1 MSASTDRKVAR
12 LLDTAREALRARR
25 LSDAVRDLERALAL
39 APGNLAIAM
48 ALVRTLEQGSDH
60 AATLKAAVAAQKI
73 APRDP
78 TAVLALSRALA
89 RLDQL
94 PTALRAG
101 RLALELDPGSWPAAA
116 HLIELLL
123 RANDAAAARDMVG
136 LVAQL
141 HPDRP
146 EVLNWALQC
155 VPRAYRDVEEIAR
168 VRTRFRADLARFA
181 ERIPTLPP
189 PARARL
195 ARDIEERSNF
205 YVHYQGLLEVED
217 QRTYGGAVASL
228 VEGRFPAK
236 IAAPPARTRPR
247 VAFVSSHLRFHTV
260 GKLFGGFVTGHDP
273 AAVEVYVYQVGGPK
287 DEMGRGI
294 AAAAACARDLPMNL
308 EAIVEAVRAD
318 APDVVIFT
326 DIGML
331 GLMTLVAAVR
341 LAPVQCVLW
350 GHPVTTGLPAVDVFL
365 SASGMEPADGAAH
378 VTERLVCLPGIGI
391 DYARPPAPPQLT
403 RAHFGLPEEAPVFL
417 SCQSMFKYLPQRD
430 DLYAA
435 VAEAV
440 PDSVFAFLRHPD
452 TEVCRTFVARMTAV
466 FAARGMVFEQRA
478 RLLPRLSSEPYLAL
492 NACADVFLDTPDWS
506 GGNTCLEALAMGL
519 PVVTLPGPYMRGRHS
534 AAMVRELGLDALVAR
549 DAADYVRIAV
559 RLATDTAWRT
569 EVRAHILARADG
581 TLFGNPAAVRA
592 LEAFVVSAWSER
604 ASRTS

>member
-1 MSASTDRKVAR
+1 M
-12 LLDTAREALRARR
+12 ARR
-25 LSDAVRDLERALAL
+25 LSEATQFLQHAHAL
-39 APGNLAIAM
+39 APGNLAVAL
-48 ALVRTLEQGSDH
+48 ALVRTHEQAGDY
-60 AATLKAAVAAQKI
+60 AAALKVAVAAQKI
-73 APRDP
+73 APEDP
-78 TAVLALSRALA
+78 AALLALSRALA

-101 RLALELDPGSWPAAA
+101 RLALERDPRGWSAAM

-155 VPRAYRDVEEIAR
+155 VPRAYRNLDEVT
-168 VRTRFRADLARFA
+168 RTRTAFREDLARFA
-181 ERIPTLPP
+181 ESIPGLPP
-189 PARARL
+189 VPRARL

-205 YVHYQGLLEVED
+205 YVHYQGLPEVED
-217 QRTYGGAVASL
+217 QRVYGRAIAAL
-228 VEGRFPAK
+228 VEGRFPAE
-236 IAAPPARTRPR
+236 IPAPPPRNRPR

-260 GKLFGGFVTGHDP
+260 GKLFGAFVTEHDP

-287 DEMGRGI
+287 DDMGRTI
-294 AAAAACARDLPMNL
+294 AAAAACARDLPMTL

-331 GLMTLVAAVR
+331 GIMTLVAAVR

-350 GHPVTTGLPAVDVFL
+350 GHPVTTGLPTVDVFL
-365 SASGMEPADGAAH
+365 SAASMEPDGGAAH
-378 VTERLVCLPGIGI
+378 YTERLVCLPGIGI
-391 DYARPPAPPQLT
+391 DYARPPAPPLLA
-403 RAHFGLPEEAPVFL
+403 RAAFGLPEGVPVFL

-452 TEVCRTFVARMTAV
+452 TEVCRTFLARMTAA
-466 FAARGMVFEQRA
+466 FASRGMSFESRA
-478 RLLPRLSSEPYLAL
+478 RLLPRLSGEHYLAL
-492 NACADVFLDTPDWS
+492 NAVADVFLDTPDWS
-506 GGNTCLEALAMGL
+506 GGNTCLEALAVGL

-534 AAMVRELGLDALVAR
+534 AAMVRELGLDALIAK
-549 DAADYVRIAV
+549 DEADYVRIAA
-559 RLATDTAWRT
+559 RLAKDAPWR
-569 EVRAHILARADG
+569 EAVRAQILARADG

-592 LEAFVVSAWSER
+592 LEAFVVAAWNEGATR
-604 ASRTS
+604 RV